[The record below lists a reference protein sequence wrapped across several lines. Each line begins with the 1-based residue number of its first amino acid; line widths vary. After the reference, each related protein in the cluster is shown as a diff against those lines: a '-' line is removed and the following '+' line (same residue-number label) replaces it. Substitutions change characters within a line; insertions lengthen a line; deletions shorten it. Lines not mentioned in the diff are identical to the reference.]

1 MTPAMTPE
9 HELYSAQKSAAYP
22 AAHEVP
28 LDEDAGPATLFQEIN
43 ERRARIENAELLRH
57 LRGL

>member
-1 MTPAMTPE
+1 MTPDRDFSPKPQSQAFPSPS
-9 HELYSAQKSAAYP
+9 HG
-22 AAHEVP
+22 VP

>member
-1 MTPAMTPE
+1 MTPE
-9 HELYSAQKSAAYP
+9 RDVNPKPQTQVFQSNPSAA
-22 AAHEVP
+22 P

>member
-1 MTPAMTPE
+1 MPMSGSSDLVPRSIETYP
-9 HELYSAQKSAAYP
+9 SAPLAAP
-22 AAHEVP
+22 P
-28 LDEDAGPATLFQEIN
+28 LDEDAGTPTLHQEIN

>member
-1 MTPAMTPE
+1 MTPE
-9 HELYSAQKSAAYP
+9 TDVYQTTQSHAFAAATVVDAQ
-22 AAHEVP
+22 P
-28 LDEDAGPATLFQEIN
+28 LEEDVRPDALFQEIN